1 MDDRELIVRLAKR
14 AADWKESRLKVQ
26 KETSDYW
33 YHEYERLKH
42 EEKQ

>member
-1 MDDRELIVRLAKR
+1 MDDRELIVRLAKK
-14 AADWKESRLKVQ
+14 AAELEDELKVQ